1 METSGRKKLFRPLDA
16 AVIALVVSAGI
27 VTLPWLWTGTGH
39 QAEIRV
45 DGKKVMRLELEGRMR
60 RAKVPGHLGPV
71 EIEWGEKGVRILHAP
86 CPNQLCVQMGLIRHR
101 EHRNVC
107 VPSRLEIE
115 IKGGDALFDAVT
127 F

>member
-1 METSGRKKLFRPLDA
+1 MENPARNNLFRPLDA
-16 AVIALVVSAGI
+16 VVLALVVSAGI

-60 RAKVPGHLGPV
+60 KANVPGLIGPV
-71 EIEWGEKGVRILHAP
+71 EIEWGEKGVRVLHAP
-86 CPNQLCVQMGLIRHR
+86 CPNQLCVQMGLIRRR
-101 EHRNVC
+101 EHRIIC